1 MIADKDSIVQ
11 GLGLMI
17 LKAGMTDQGHNM
29 MIGRNL
35 EIFIDSRDLIQGQD
49 GTGLLQKELI
59 RRSKSFSKLGVDS
72 KKRSLS

>member
-1 MIADKDSIVQ
+1 MIADKDSIVE

-17 LKAGMTDQGHNM
+17 LKAGIKDQDHNM